1 VGTSIG
7 DAPSLHDRKV
17 REITTE
23 HVLEALS
30 PIWTLKPVTAS
41 RTRQRIARLMDAA
54 KALKR
59 RTGENPAAWRGN
71 LKHVLPS
78 PRKLHRKKGHR
89 SAPYT
94 KMPRMMTGLRYDGGV
109 AARCVEV
116 GIRTVARS
124 QEILRSND
132 VDGSSREDEDQGAS

>member
-1 VGTSIG
+1 
-7 DAPSLHDRKV
+7 
-17 REITTE
+17 
-23 HVLEALS
+23 VLEALT

-59 RTGENPAAWRGN
+59 RTGESPAAWRGN
-71 LKHVLPS
+71 LKHVRPS

-94 KMPRMMTGLRYDGGV
+94 KMPRMMTG
-109 AARCVEV
+109 AA
-116 GIRTVARS
+116 
-124 QEILRSND
+124 L
-132 VDGSSREDEDQGAS
+132 